1 MRRIWAVAL
10 LDLTVWRRI
19 PWALAAALVPPAGMA
34 LLAAT
39 LTLSVTRQP
48 VAVAVSGHGPQS
60 RAMASIVL
68 GDTEAYAVIR
78 ATPARAERLLETQ
91 QVAAVIV
98 VPAGF
103 DAAVQAGRGSIDL
116 TLDNVD
122 IDFGDDI
129 RRAVARSA
137 AEFDAPELG
146 FGQERTAATTGFTVP
161 NPYRVAVAER
171 DLRRTNVSFL
181 RYEMVPVLL
190 LLMVNIG
197 VLGGALLGTGDVE
210 RGTLPFLRMAPLRSG
225 QLIAGRLVGI
235 LLAIGAV
242 LAPVV
247 AVLAAIRGLAP
258 PAAHWPALG
267 ADLLA
272 TAVVSAGIGV
282 AFGTLFR
289 RSTTAAL
296 GAVVASS
303 YLFFLGGGLTQ
314 IAFLPR
320 WIRVASMA
328 VPTRYAIDA
337 LRQSLFYPDLHAV
350 GGDLLALC
358 AFASGFA
365 LLGVLVLR
373 RRLA

>member
-1 MRRIWAVAL
+1 
-10 LDLTVWRRI
+10 
-19 PWALAAALVPPAGMA
+19 
-34 LLAAT
+34 
-39 LTLSVTRQP
+39 
-48 VAVAVSGHGPQS
+48 
-60 RAMASIVL
+60 
-68 GDTEAYAVIR
+68 AYAVIR
-78 ATPARAERLLETQ
+78 ATPARAERLLQTQ

-116 TLDNVD
+116 TLNNVD

-129 RRAVARSA
+129 RRAVTRSV

-146 FGQERTAATTGFTVP
+146 FSQERTATSAGFVVP

-197 VLGGALLGTGDVE
+197 VLGGALLGTGDAE
-210 RGTLPFLRMAPLRSG
+210 RATLSFLRMAPLRSG
-225 QLIAGRLVGI
+225 QLIAGRLVGV

-242 LAPVV
+242 LVPVV
-247 AVLAAIRGLAP
+247 AVLVATRGLAP
-258 PAAHWPALG
+258 PAAHWPAVA
-267 ADLLA
+267 ADLVA
-272 TAVVSAGIGV
+272 TAAVSAGIGV

-296 GAVVASS
+296 GAVVAST

-320 WIRVASMA
+320 WIRVASLA

-337 LRQSLFYPDLHAV
+337 LRQSLFYPDLHGYA
-350 GGDLLALC
+350 GDLLALC
-358 AFASGFA
+358 AFAAGFI
-365 LLGVLVLR
+365 LLGIVVLR